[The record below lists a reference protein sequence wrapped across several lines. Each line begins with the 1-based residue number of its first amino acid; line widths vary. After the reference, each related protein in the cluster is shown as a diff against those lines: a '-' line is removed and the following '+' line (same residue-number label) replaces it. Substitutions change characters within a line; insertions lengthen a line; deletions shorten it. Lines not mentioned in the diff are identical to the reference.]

1 MHCILL
7 GRLVTRNPVLVLT
20 MLDDTHAYCAW
31 SVAQAGAESASPG
44 GRLPFEV
51 LAMCGVGAPL
61 RHLDL
66 TRPAETLSRLDDIEC
81 PIEGISC
88 LQARLNCTPAA
99 LLERTA
105 GHC

>member
-1 MHCILL
+1 MLILS
-7 GRLVTRNPVLVLT
+7 NYIY
-20 MLDDTHAYCAW
+20 AYCAW
-31 SVAQAGAESASPG
+31 SVAQAGGVSASPG
-44 GRLPFEV
+44 GRLQSEV
-51 LAMCGVGAPL
+51 LAMCGVAAPL

-66 TRPAETLSRLDDIEC
+66 TTPAEALSRLDDIEC

-88 LQARLNCTPAA
+88 LQVRIMYTSAA